1 MSRFGEPGVH
11 PLQEFPGVPRGVRKA
26 RVDCI
31 ETYRQPGLG
40 GGGTSY
46 KGLSGETPPE
56 MGTFFMPQVYERS
69 CISLVE
75 VYERAGKSVLWV

>member
-1 MSRFGEPGVH
+1 MENGGYTPSKNS
-11 PLQEFPGVPRGVRKA
+11 QEYPRGVRKA

-46 KGLSGETPPE
+46 KSLYGETPPE
-56 MGTFFMPQVYERS
+56 RGNFFMPQAYERA